1 MKCFIASAFGH
12 EDVDVIYDSCVVPTL
27 RKLSVTPL
35 RVDRVEHNEEIDN
48 KIFELLDSSDFLIA
62 DLTYARPSVYYKAG
76 YATGKSKPV
85 IYTVKGDHF
94 AARVDDLYG
103 NFRVHFDIQMKNII
117 SWREPNQSFSNK
129 LLKRAQHV
137 LRPLERQNQIGLKLQ
152 TERDKFDNTAML
164 KRLMLLQE
172 IGVELLRKQSFSVY
186 QTSKQVDINGF
197 TTPTQE
203 TQLVRFNKTRQQAI
217 SIIATSSASKRLF
230 NHICYNSPSL
240 YITDRSI
247 PKLSLEDTHYIILSL
262 KSIPRLRVTE
272 GMPYFHLQKNSTYS
286 SGEHTSY
293 NGKTTSKTY
302 VHIVDGIK
310 SEAEFTATF
319 RALIDENG
327 LSKSG
332 G

>member
-12 EDVDVIYDSCVVPTL
+12 EDVDAIYDSCIVPTL

-35 RVDRVEHNEEIDN
+35 RVDRVEHNEEIHN
-48 KIFELLDSSDFLIA
+48 KIFELIDSSDFVIA
-62 DLTYARPSVYYKAG
+62 DLTYARPSAYYEAG

-94 AARVDDLYG
+94 SARVDDLYG

-129 LLKRAQHV
+129 LLTRAQHI
-137 LRPLERQNQIGLKLQ
+137 LRPLERQNQIDLKLQ
-152 TERDKFDNTAML
+152 TERNKFDSTAIL
-164 KRLMLLQE
+164 KRIMLLQE
-172 IGVELLRKQSFSVY
+172 IGIELLRKQSFSVY
-186 QTSKQVDINGF
+186 KTSKQVDFNGISS
-197 TTPTQE
+197 PTQE
-203 TQLVRFNKTRQQAI
+203 TQLVKFNKTQQQAI

-230 NHICYNSPSL
+230 NFICYNRPSL

-272 GMPYFHLQKNSTYS
+272 GMPYFHLEKNSTYS

-293 NGKTTSKTY
+293 NSETKSKTY
-302 VHIVDGIK
+302 VHIIDGIK
-310 SEAEFTATF
+310 SEAEFKATF
-319 RALIDENG
+319 RALIEENG
-327 LSKSG
+327 LSKNG